1 MFDTPTVRFF
11 LAAGALMAV
20 VVVGFWL
27 VQRLRP
33 RPESLASSDA
43 EDADDLLDQLRDALD
58 AGEIDEAEYRRVRE
72 TIDRR
77 KP

>member
-1 MFDTPTVRFF
+1 
-11 LAAGALMAV
+11 LAV

-33 RPESLASSDA
+33 RTTRATRA
-43 EDADDLLDQLRDALD
+43 EDADELLDQLRDALD

-72 TIDRR
+72 SIERR